1 MLPAGLLVGKY
12 GKRAFLIMSAATS
25 GLSVLLMAYT
35 KNWMMITPLNML
47 LNVSLCFFMPT
58 RMAIIAENTDQRNR
72 ARLFGIMN
80 LAWPIA
86 GIIGPLAGGYIVER
100 FGWNSVFF
108 IAAAVSIIAL
118 VPAIKTKE
126 GKKEQ
131 ATETPETRNQTSI
144 FNKDYRPTMLTL
156 FTYQVLVTTSMA
168 GINQILPIYL
178 QDRYQ
183 LSYSLIGAFFTGSNI
198 LLIFTQLGGGI
209 IADRYN
215 RRRII
220 LLCTALIPLV
230 LGSWALF
237 GDWVALF
244 AVYSIAFALW
254 SLTWPPILAMLT
266 DILPRALH
274 GAGFG
279 LNMTGSRLGFTIGP
293 IIAGA
298 LYFAPGSL
306 IPILASAVVYA
317 SALPFS
323 YLLRR
328 KETTQPI
335 EHYDT

>member
-1 MLPAGLLVGKY
+1 
-12 GKRAFLIMSAATS
+12 
-25 GLSVLLMAYT
+25 
-35 KNWMMITPLNML
+35 
-47 LNVSLCFFMPT
+47 
-58 RMAIIAENTDQRNR
+58 
-72 ARLFGIMN
+72 MN

-86 GIIGPLAGGYIVER
+86 GIIGPLAGGYIVEG

-108 IAAAVSIIAL
+108 IAAAVSIVAIIPAL
-118 VPAIKTKE
+118 KTKE
-126 GKKEQ
+126 RKKDLDSK
-131 ATETPETRNQTSI
+131 TPETRNQTSI

-168 GINQILPIYL
+168 GINMILPIYL
-178 QDRYQ
+178 QDRFQ

-209 IADRYN
+209 IADRYS

-220 LLCTALIPLV
+220 LLCTVLTPLV
-230 LGSWALF
+230 LGSWVLF

-266 DILPRALH
+266 DVLPRALH

-279 LNMTGSRLGFTIGP
+279 LNMTGSRLGFTLGP
-293 IIAGA
+293 ILVGVI
-298 LYFAPGSL
+298 YFVPGS
-306 IPILASAVVYA
+306 ITPFVASAVVYA
-317 SALPFS
+317 AAIPFS

-328 KETTQPI
+328 KKETKPI
-335 EHYDT
+335 VQVL